1 MQLKLNILVAAVAQK
16 GSVMG
21 INNKKHK
28 LSRAGVSFIM
38 LLFAVCLTVNVL
50 FCGAYNFYELL
61 GETTVSEPWAH
72 SESIVTGEGSN
83 DTDFV
88 KAAFLNKNNSYNE
101 TIMGNISSI
110 FLIADIPEEMSLLLF
125 LIIVFLLFFLT
136 LFILLPDG
144 WTLINHKVRL
154 DN

>member
-101 TIMGNISSI
+101 TIMGNI
-110 FLIADIPEEMSLLLF
+110 PEEMSLLLF